1 MIKPFSQAC
10 ANNGPFILSE
20 LNHLLKP
27 NDKVLEIGSGTG
39 QHAVLFAQSLPD
51 VRWQTSDLEENHPGI
66 SLWLNEAQLD
76 NLSMPLTI
84 DVNQHDVELGDYEA
98 IFMAN
103 TLHIMS
109 MLEVENCF
117 QGIVKTAIKENG
129 LLIVYGPFNYEGQYT
144 SESNARFDQW
154 LKAADVERGIR
165 DFEWVNKLA
174 EAANLVFEKDIEMP
188 ANNRLIVWRKETL

>member
-20 LNHLLKP
+20 LNRLLQP
-27 NDKVLEIGSGTG
+27 SDTVLEIGSGTG
-39 QHAVLFAQSLPD
+39 QHAVLFAQSLPE
-51 VRWQTSDLEENHPGI
+51 VRWQCSDLEENHQGI
-66 SLWLNEAQLD
+66 NLWLEEAGLD
-76 NLSMPLTI
+76 NLLKPLTL
-84 DVNQHDVELGDYEA
+84 DVDQHSVDPGRYEA

-109 MLEVENCF
+109 IQSVENCF
-117 QGIVKTAIKENG
+117 QGVAQNASKENG
-129 LLIVYGPFNYEGQYT
+129 LLIVYGPFNYGGEYT

-165 DFEWVNKLA
+165 DFEWVNKMA
-174 EAANLVFEKDIEMP
+174 EDAGFAFEEDIEMP
-188 ANNRLIVWRKETL
+188 ANNRLIVWRKLSK